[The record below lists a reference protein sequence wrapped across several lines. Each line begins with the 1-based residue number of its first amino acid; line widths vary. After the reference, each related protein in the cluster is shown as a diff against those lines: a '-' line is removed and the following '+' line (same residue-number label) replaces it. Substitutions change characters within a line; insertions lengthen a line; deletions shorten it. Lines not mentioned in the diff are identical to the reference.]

1 MTSATPTVDTV
12 AASLVRLSRE
22 PLSRLLANQDV
33 AAVVRQVT
41 RQAGSTERGPSSTVD
56 VAAFGSAI

>member
-1 MTSATPTVDTV
+1 MISTMPPADALAGPLT
-12 AASLVRLSRE
+12 RLSRE

-33 AAVVRQVT
+33 AAVVRRVMQQEAT
-41 RQAGSTERGPSSTVD
+41 STGERSSRVD